1 MHLRYV
7 SPLIAFAFLFTAST
21 IASSPNSHASTAEQ
35 SPTPENPSIPS
46 LGSSASSRTNWEGA
60 EVEVN
65 ELKRSS
71 TGGYTSLT
79 WTLHNNSTETI
90 SLGEMRNKIYYY
102 KGSHDGSGV
111 ALIDEENSYR
121 YNPFIDS
128 NEKCLCAGAD
138 HSPAKFKL
146 LTEPG
151 ESTTYWASY
160 QLSEDTETVT
170 VEIPGF
176 LPIKDVPVG

>member
-1 MHLRYV
+1 MSLADREGG
-7 SPLIAFAFLFTAST
+7 STQEEPGIAPGDSLPKLST
-21 IASSPNSHASTAEQ
+21 
-35 SPTPENPSIPS
+35 
-46 LGSSASSRTNWEGA
+46 GSASRTEWRGA
-60 EVEVN
+60 TVEIN
-65 ELKRSS
+65 EIKRSS
-71 TGGYTSLT
+71 TGSYASLT
-79 WTLHNNSTETI
+79 WTLINESDSTI
-90 SLGEMRNKIYYY
+90 NLGEMRNRTYYY

-111 ALIDEENSYR
+111 VLIDEENSLR
-121 YNPFIDS
+121 HNPFIDS
-128 NEKCLCAGAD
+128 QGKCLCAGSEHA
-138 HSPAKFKL
+138 PLKFEL